1 MEYIWNDFFANDEV
15 IKLLESWNDEN
26 SIYKNITKESFA
38 SSEPIFEI
46 IANALDSQ
54 FGVISSKGLR
64 SKNNSARSKSLNTS
78 TGETKIKRFIKKFG
92 QTYVLNLM

>member
-1 MEYIWNDFFANDEV
+1 MERFFANDEV
-15 IKLLESWNDEN
+15 IELLESWNDEN
-26 SIYKNITKESFA
+26 SIYKNITKESFV

-46 IANALDSQ
+46 ITNALDSQ
-54 FGVISSKGLR
+54 FGAISSKGLR

-78 TGETKIKRFIKKFG
+78 TGETKIKRFYKKFG